1 MGDQHLRDENQ
12 SHGSEILGVLNHV
25 FQLSCL
31 RRGGIAGGWS
41 ILCKDFVY
49 SAYKLL
55 FVPVERCV
63 CVCVC
68 VCERERERERR
79 AHACSHIPKGDSRGP
94 PGRNQSHSSS
104 LLKEADPGKG
114 DKDGRVGPDT
124 AGRTLLYFC
133 LLVSFP
139 TFPREGQGAFTVPF
153 LPACS
158 AQTCCT

>member
-1 MGDQHLRDENQ
+1 M
-12 SHGSEILGVLNHV
+12 
-25 FQLSCL
+25 
-31 RRGGIAGGWS
+31 
-41 ILCKDFVY
+41 
-49 SAYKLL
+49 
-55 FVPVERCV
+55 CV

-68 VCERERERERR
+68 VKEREREREREKCMH
-79 AHACSHIPKGDSRGP
+79 AHTSIPKGDARGP

-139 TFPREGQGAFTVPF
+139 AFPREGQGAFTVPF

-158 AQTCCT
+158 AQTSCTSNTVTKSARLGF